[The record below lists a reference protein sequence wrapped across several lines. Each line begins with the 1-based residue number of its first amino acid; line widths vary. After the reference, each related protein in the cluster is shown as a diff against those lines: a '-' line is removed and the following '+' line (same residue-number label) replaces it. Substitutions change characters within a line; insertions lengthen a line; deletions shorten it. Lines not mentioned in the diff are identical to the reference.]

1 MIEQVFYNGSLFLEH
16 LKDAKIQSLLSD
28 TCVNS
33 YDITVVREIR
43 VLQTNVVPES

>member
-16 LKDAKIQSLLSD
+16 LKDAKMQSFLSD

-33 YDITVVREIR
+33 YDVTVCKGNKSP
-43 VLQTNVVPES
+43 LNQCSP